1 MCVNVYYHIITKKYI
16 RCIANISV
24 IQKFLLTKRTNKP
37 FRTFINLFSTFAVL
51 KKQRSIMKLLYSYI
65 IKHKMLLFFALIMA
79 AINICFSL
87 SDSVIT
93 GKLMQDCGVGMAK
106 YKGKE
111 FDFIKSV
118 AFWLGLSLGAAMISR
133 ITKNFQDYFTNV
145 VIQRT
150 GAQMYTDGI
159 KKSLDLPFEEFE
171 DQRSGETL
179 SKLQKVRL
187 DSEKLITL
195 SISLIFQTIIGFIF
209 VIIYVSRIDSRISII
224 FLITAPIIALISSYL
239 GKKIKIVSRKIVN
252 QTNSLAGSTTESL
265 RNIELVKSL
274 GLTYQEEK
282 RLNLNTFKILQLELE
297 KIRFIRSLSFIQ
309 GTTVHF
315 LRTCVVFTLY
325 YFLFGGKIIVGD
337 LLTMVFF
344 TFFIFGP
351 LQELG
356 NFIIALNET
365 KVSMENF
372 KLLLN
377 APKEFRPKNPE
388 QVGAIHTLLFSNVS
402 FQHKTTNYKA
412 VENINFEINQGQTVA
427 FVGPSGSGKTTLV
440 KLLVGL
446 YPPEEGKVLYN
457 NIDSSKIDLLDL
469 RKQLG
474 FVTQDAQ
481 LFSGTI
487 RENLL
492 FVKPTA
498 TDEEL
503 YDVLK
508 RASCENLLKRAEDG
522 LNSTIGEGGIKVSGG
537 EKQRLSIARAILRNP
552 NLLIFDEATSAL
564 DSITEEEIN
573 ATIRNIS
580 DSNRITVLIAHRLS
594 TVMHAD
600 KIFVLEQGK
609 IIEQGKHDELLLE
622 KGLYYAMWRQ
632 QIGERK

>member
-1 MCVNVYYHIITKKYI
+1 
-16 RCIANISV
+16 
-24 IQKFLLTKRTNKP
+24 
-37 FRTFINLFSTFAVL
+37 
-51 KKQRSIMKLLYSYI
+51 
-65 IKHKMLLFFALIMA
+65 MLLLFALIMA
-79 AINICFSL
+79 SINICFSL
-87 SDSVIT
+87 SDSIIT
-93 GKLMQDCGVGMAK
+93 GKLMQDCGVGLHK
-106 YKGKE
+106 YEGNE
-111 FDFIKSV
+111 IGFLKSLS
-118 AFWLGLSLGAAMISR
+118 FWLGLSLGAAMISR

-159 KKSLDLPFEEFE
+159 KKSLDLPYAEFE

-179 SKLQKVRL
+179 SKLTKVRS

-209 VIIYVSRIDSRISII
+209 VIVYVARIDYRISLI
-224 FLITAPIIALISSYL
+224 FLVTAPIIALISSYL
-239 GKKIKIVSRKIVN
+239 GKKIKVVSRKIVN
-252 QTNSLAGSTTESL
+252 QTNALAGSTTESL

-325 YFLFGGKIIVGD
+325 YFLFGHKIIVGD

-372 KLLLN
+372 KTLLS
-377 APKEFRPKNPE
+377 APKEFRPKSPKH
-388 QVGAIHTLLFSNVS
+388 VGAIRSLLFNNVS
-402 FQHKTTNYKA
+402 FQHKTAKFKA
-412 VENINFEINQGQTVA
+412 VENINFEIKQGETVA

-446 YPPEEGKVLYN
+446 YTPAEGQVLYN
-457 NIDSSKIDLLDL
+457 DIDSTEIDLLDL

-492 FVKPTA
+492 FVRPNA
-498 TDEEL
+498 TDEDL
-503 YDVLK
+503 YDALK
-508 RASCENLLKRAEDG
+508 KASCEKLLQRAEDG
-522 LNSTIGEGGIKVSGG
+522 LNTTIGEGGIKVSGG

-580 DSNRITVLIAHRLS
+580 DQNRITVLIAHRLS
-594 TVMHAD
+594 TVLHAD

-609 IIEQGKHDELLLE
+609 IIESGKHEDLIVDR
-622 KGLYYAMWRQ
+622 GLYYAMWRQ

>member
-1 MCVNVYYHIITKKYI
+1 
-16 RCIANISV
+16 
-24 IQKFLLTKRTNKP
+24 
-37 FRTFINLFSTFAVL
+37 
-51 KKQRSIMKLLYSYI
+51 
-65 IKHKMLLFFALIMA
+65 
-79 AINICFSL
+79 
-87 SDSVIT
+87 
-93 GKLMQDCGVGMAK
+93 MQDCGVGIAK
-106 YKGKE
+106 YKGNE
-111 FDFIKSV
+111 MGFIKSV
-118 AFWLGLSLGAAMISR
+118 AFWLGLSLSAAMISR
-133 ITKNFQDYFTNV
+133 ISKNFQDYFTSI

-150 GAQMYTDGI
+150 GAEMYTDGI
-159 KKSLDLPFEEFE
+159 KKSLDLPYEVFE

-179 SKLQKVRL
+179 SKLTKVRL

-195 SISLIFQTIIGFIF
+195 SISLIFQTVIGFVF
-209 VIIYVSRIDSRISII
+209 VVVYVSRIDYRIAFI
-224 FLITAPIIALISSYL
+224 FLITAPIIAFVSSYL
-239 GKKIKIVSRKIVN
+239 GKKIKTVAKKIVN
-252 QTNSLAGSTTESL
+252 QTNALAGSTTESL

-282 RLNLNTFKILQLELE
+282 RLNLNTLKILQLELQ

-325 YFLFGGKIIVGD
+325 YFLFGEKIIVGD

-356 NFIIALNET
+356 AFIIALNET

-372 KLLLN
+372 KELLL
-377 APKEFRPKNPE
+377 APKEFRPKNAKNI
-388 QVGAIHTLLFSNVS
+388 GAIKSLLFENVS
-402 FQHKTTNYKA
+402 FKHKSAKHYA
-412 VENINFEINQGQTVA
+412 VENINFDIKQGETVA
-427 FVGPSGSGKTTLV
+427 FVGPSGAGKTTLV

-446 YPPEEGKVLYN
+446 YPPAVGHVKYN
-457 NIDSSKIDLLDL
+457 EIDSTAIDLLDL

-498 TDEEL
+498 TDAEL
-503 YDVLK
+503 LEVLHK
-508 RASCENLLKRAEDG
+508 ASCDKLLERAENG
-522 LNSTIGEGGIKVSGG
+522 LNSSIGEGGIKVSGG

-564 DSITEEEIN
+564 DSITEEEIS

-580 DSNRITVLIAHRLS
+580 DKNRITVLIAHRLS
-594 TVMHAD
+594 TIMHAD

-609 IIEQGKHDELLLE
+609 IIEQGKHDDLLEE

>member
-1 MCVNVYYHIITKKYI
+1 
-16 RCIANISV
+16 
-24 IQKFLLTKRTNKP
+24 
-37 FRTFINLFSTFAVL
+37 
-51 KKQRSIMKLLYSYI
+51 MKLLYSYI
-65 IKHKMLLFFALIMA
+65 IKHKLLLFFALIMA
-79 AINICFSL
+79 TINICFSL
-87 SDSVIT
+87 SDSIIT

-106 YKGKE
+106 YKGNE
-111 FDFIKSV
+111 LGFIKSV

-133 ITKNFQDYFTNV
+133 ITKNFQDYFTNS

-150 GAQMYTDGI
+150 GAEMYTDGI

-179 SKLQKVRL
+179 SKLTKVRS

-195 SISLIFQTIIGFIF
+195 SVSMIFQTIIGFVF
-209 VIIYVSRIDSRISII
+209 VIIYVSRIDARISLI
-224 FLITAPIIALISSYL
+224 FLITAPIIALVSSYL
-239 GKKIKIVSRKIVN
+239 GKKIKVVSRKIVT

-274 GLTYQEEK
+274 GLTHQEEK
-282 RLNLNTFKILQLELE
+282 RLNLNTLKILQLELQ

-325 YFLFGGKIIVGD
+325 YFLFGEKILVGD

-372 KLLLN
+372 KDLLN
-377 APKEFRPKNPE
+377 APKEFRPSNPKNIGPITHL
-388 QVGAIHTLLFSNVS
+388 QFSNVS
-402 FQHKTTNYKA
+402 FQHKSASQKA
-412 VENINFEINQGQTVA
+412 VENINFNIKKGETVA

-446 YPPEEGKVLYN
+446 YPPAEGQVLYN
-457 NIDSSKIDLLDL
+457 NTDSSEIDLLDL
-469 RKQLG
+469 RRQLG

-492 FVKPTA
+492 FVKPNA

-503 YDVLK
+503 NDVMK
-508 RASCENLLKRAEDG
+508 KASCQKLLDRADDG

-573 ATIRNIS
+573 ETIRSIS
-580 DSNRITVLIAHRLS
+580 DQNRITVLIAHRLS
-594 TVMHAD
+594 TIMHAD
-600 KIFVLEQGK
+600 TIFVLEQGK
-609 IIEQGKHDELLLE
+609 IIEQGKHDDLVAE

>member
-1 MCVNVYYHIITKKYI
+1 
-16 RCIANISV
+16 
-24 IQKFLLTKRTNKP
+24 
-37 FRTFINLFSTFAVL
+37 
-51 KKQRSIMKLLYSYI
+51 MKLLYAYLK
-65 IKHKMLLFFALIMA
+65 KHKMLLFFALLMA
-79 AINICFSL
+79 AVNICFSL
-87 SDSVIT
+87 SDSIIT
-93 GKLMQDCGVGMAK
+93 GKLLQDCGVGIAK
-106 YKGKE
+106 YKGNE
-111 FDFIKSV
+111 VAFIKSLS
-118 AFWLGLSLGAAMISR
+118 FWLGLSLGAAMISR
-133 ITKNFQDYFTNV
+133 ITKNFQDYFTNI

-150 GAQMYTDGI
+150 GAEMYTDGI
-159 KKSLDLPFEEFE
+159 KKSLDLPYEEFE

-179 SKLQKVRL
+179 SKLTKVRI

-195 SISLIFQTIIGFIF
+195 SISLIFQTIIGFVF
-209 VIIYVSRIDSRISII
+209 VIVYVSQIDYRISII
-224 FLITAPIIALISSYL
+224 FLLTAPIIALISSYL
-239 GKKIKIVSRKIVN
+239 GKKIKVVSRKIVT

-282 RLNLNTFKILQLELE
+282 RLNLNTLKILQLELQ

-325 YFLFGGKIIVGD
+325 YFLFGDKIIVGD

-356 NFIIALNET
+356 SFIIALNET

-372 KLLLN
+372 KELLN
-377 APKEFRPKNPE
+377 APKEFRPKNAKN
-388 QVGAIHTLLFSNVS
+388 VGSIESLHFSDVS
-402 FQHKTTNYKA
+402 FKHKSAKHNA
-412 VENINFEINQGQTVA
+412 VENITFNIKQGETVA
-427 FVGPSGSGKTTLV
+427 FVGPSGAGKTTLV

-446 YPPEEGKVLYN
+446 YPPAKGHVKYN
-457 NIDSSKIDLLDL
+457 EMDSTEIDLLDL

-492 FVKPTA
+492 FVKPSA

-503 YDVLK
+503 LEVLHK
-508 RASCENLLKRAEDG
+508 ASCDKLLERAEDG

-580 DSNRITVLIAHRLS
+580 DKNRITVLIAHRLS

-609 IIEQGKHDELLLE
+609 IIEQGRHEALLNE

-632 QIGERK
+632 QIGERKKE

>member
-1 MCVNVYYHIITKKYI
+1 
-16 RCIANISV
+16 
-24 IQKFLLTKRTNKP
+24 
-37 FRTFINLFSTFAVL
+37 
-51 KKQRSIMKLLYSYI
+51 MKLLYSYI
-65 IKHKMLLFFALIMA
+65 IKHKMLLLFALIMA
-79 AINICFSL
+79 SINICFSL
-87 SDSVIT
+87 SDSIIT
-93 GKLMQDCGVGMAK
+93 GKLMQDCGVGLHK
-106 YKGKE
+106 YAGNE
-111 FDFIKSV
+111 IGFIKSLS
-118 AFWLGLSLGAAMISR
+118 FWLGLSLGAAMVSR

-159 KKSLDLPFEEFE
+159 KKSLDLPYAEFE

-179 SKLQKVRL
+179 SKLTKVRS

-195 SISLIFQTIIGFIF
+195 SISLIFQTVIGFIF
-209 VIIYVSRIDSRISII
+209 VILYVARIDYRISII
-224 FLITAPIIALISSYL
+224 FLITAPIIALVSSYL
-239 GKKIKIVSRKIVN
+239 GKKIKIVSKKIVN
-252 QTNSLAGSTTESL
+252 QTNALAGSTTESL

-282 RLNLNTFKILQLELE
+282 RLNLNTFKILHLELE

-325 YFLFGGKIIVGD
+325 YFLFGNKIIVGD

-372 KLLLN
+372 KTLLS
-377 APKEFRPKNPE
+377 APKEFRPKNPKH
-388 QVGAIHTLLFSNVS
+388 VGAIQSLLFSNVS
-402 FQHKTTNYKA
+402 FKHKTAKFKA
-412 VENINFEINQGQTVA
+412 VENINFEIKQGETIA

-446 YPPEEGKVLYN
+446 YTPAEGQVLYN
-457 NIDSSKIDLLDL
+457 EIDSTEIDLLDL

-492 FVKPTA
+492 FVKPNA
-498 TDEEL
+498 TDDDL
-503 YDVLK
+503 YDALK
-508 RASCENLLKRAEDG
+508 RASCEKLLRRAEDG
-522 LNSTIGEGGIKVSGG
+522 LNTTIGEGGIKVSGG

-580 DSNRITVLIAHRLS
+580 DKNRITVLIAHRLS

-609 IIEQGKHDELLLE
+609 IIEQGKHEDLILE

>member
-1 MCVNVYYHIITKKYI
+1 
-16 RCIANISV
+16 
-24 IQKFLLTKRTNKP
+24 
-37 FRTFINLFSTFAVL
+37 
-51 KKQRSIMKLLYSYI
+51 
-65 IKHKMLLFFALIMA
+65 MLLLFALIMA
-79 AINICFSL
+79 SINICFSL
-87 SDSVIT
+87 SDSIIT
-93 GKLMQDCGVGMAK
+93 GKLMQDCGVGLHK
-106 YKGKE
+106 YEGNE
-111 FDFIKSV
+111 IGFLKSLS
-118 AFWLGLSLGAAMISR
+118 FWLGLSLGAAMISR

-159 KKSLDLPFEEFE
+159 KKSLDLPYAEFE

-179 SKLQKVRL
+179 SKLTKVRS

-209 VIIYVSRIDSRISII
+209 VIVYVARIDYRISLI
-224 FLITAPIIALISSYL
+224 FLVTAPIIALISSYL

-252 QTNSLAGSTTESL
+252 QTNALAGSTTESL

-325 YFLFGGKIIVGD
+325 YFLFGNKIIVGD

-372 KLLLN
+372 KTLLS
-377 APKEFRPKNPE
+377 APKEFRPKSPKH
-388 QVGAIHTLLFSNVS
+388 VGAIQSLLFENVS
-402 FQHKTTNYKA
+402 FQHKTAKFKA
-412 VENINFEINQGQTVA
+412 VENINFDIKQGETVA

-446 YPPEEGKVLYN
+446 YTPAEGQVLYN
-457 NIDSSKIDLLDL
+457 DIDSTEIDLLDL

-492 FVKPTA
+492 FVRPNA
-498 TDEEL
+498 TDEDL
-503 YDVLK
+503 YDALK
-508 RASCENLLKRAEDG
+508 RASCEKLLQRAEDG
-522 LNSTIGEGGIKVSGG
+522 LNTTIGEGGIKVSGG

-580 DSNRITVLIAHRLS
+580 DQNRITVLIAHRLS

-609 IIEQGKHDELLLE
+609 IIESGKHEDLIVE

>member
-1 MCVNVYYHIITKKYI
+1 
-16 RCIANISV
+16 
-24 IQKFLLTKRTNKP
+24 
-37 FRTFINLFSTFAVL
+37 
-51 KKQRSIMKLLYSYI
+51 MKLLYSYI

-79 AINICFSL
+79 TINICFSL

-93 GKLMQDCGVGMAK
+93 GKLMQDCGVGLHK
-106 YKGKE
+106 YEGNE
-111 FDFIKSV
+111 MGFIKSLS
-118 AFWLGLSLGAAMISR
+118 FWLGLSLGAAMVSR

-159 KKSLDLPFEEFE
+159 KKSLDLPYAEFE

-179 SKLQKVRL
+179 SKLTKVRT

-209 VIIYVSRIDSRISII
+209 VIVYVARIDYRISII

-252 QTNSLAGSTTESL
+252 QTNALAGSTTESL

-282 RLNLNTFKILQLELE
+282 RLNLNTFKILHLELE

-325 YFLFGGKIIVGD
+325 YFLFGNKIIVGD

-356 NFIIALNET
+356 NFIIAVNET

-372 KLLLN
+372 KTLLS
-377 APKEFRPKNPE
+377 APKEFRPKNPKH
-388 QVGAIHTLLFSNVS
+388 VGAIQSLLFSNVS
-402 FQHKTTNYKA
+402 FQHKTAKFKA
-412 VENINFEINQGQTVA
+412 VENINFEIKQGQTVA

-446 YPPEEGKVLYN
+446 YTPAEGRVLYN
-457 NIDSSKIDLLDL
+457 EIDSTEIDLLDL

-492 FVKPTA
+492 FVKPNA
-498 TDEEL
+498 TDEDL
-503 YDVLK
+503 YDALK
-508 RASCENLLKRAEDG
+508 RASCDKLLRRAEDG
-522 LNSTIGEGGIKVSGG
+522 LNTTIGEGGIKVSGG

-573 ATIRNIS
+573 TTIRNIS
-580 DSNRITVLIAHRLS
+580 DKNRITVLIAHRLS

-609 IIEQGKHDELLLE
+609 IIEEGKHEDLIIE